1 MISTRTRVIIEIA
14 ATVVLLA
21 FTSYTVGVSALVAPW
36 ALAVGCVTFIA
47 FMWYE
52 AWKLRANRRA
62 SAVIVDL
69 AMGAAGMFAL
79 LALQVSRLA
88 EQLSACVP

>member
-1 MISTRTRVIIEIA
+1 MISTRTRVIIEVT

-21 FTSYTVGVSALVAPW
+21 IVAYRVGTSALIAPW
-36 ALAVGCVTFIA
+36 ALAVGCITFIA

-52 AWKLRANRRA
+52 SWKLRANQRA

-79 LALQVSRLA
+79 LALQMSRLA
-88 EQLSACVP
+88 EHVFACGP

>member
-1 MISTRTRVIIEIA
+1 MISTRTRVIIEVA

-21 FTSYTVGVSALVAPW
+21 ITGYRVGTSALVAPW
-36 ALAVGCVTFIA
+36 ALAVGCVTFVA
-47 FMWYE
+47 FMWNE
-52 AWKLRANRRA
+52 AWKLRANQRA

-88 EQLSACVP
+88 EYASECGP